1 MMRPHDA
8 QPGWA
13 YIQTISTVP
22 IGKTSNSRWH
32 GKKHS
37 ELFRSDENAFR
48 DQNTI
53 RAYVNTAATVK
64 LNIAVTYRQAQ
75 LVGFF
80 VGSQKTLK
88 INWIR

>member
-1 MMRPHDA
+1 MHSQA
-8 QPGWA
+8 
-13 YIQTISTVP
+13 
-22 IGKTSNSRWH
+22 
-32 GKKHS
+32 KHS
-37 ELFRSDENAFR
+37 ELFSSDENVCR

-53 RAYVNTAATVK
+53 RAYVNTPATAK
-64 LNIAVTYRQAQ
+64 LDIAVTYRQAQ